1 MKSLLFS
8 VVLVCMVFIGC
19 HSESVE
25 ATYILSDGELAC
37 VAWVEADYLAVL
49 LLDQQVVDGFA
60 AYSKLEASLA
70 IQHLCGLPA
79 RKVIRTSQAAL
90 ASFGEL
96 ATTLAVTVKTVER
109 SQVDAQLRLEALTE
123 GAPHLRKTLLADT
136 LASIT
141 GHADPFGELQTVKQ
155 ATVFDMRKS
164 LAVSQNTD
172 WERMRVHLKRYIE
185 ELRRYQRKE

>member
-8 VVLVCMVFIGC
+8 VVLVCMVFTGC

-37 VAWVEADYLAVL
+37 VAWIEADQLAVL
-49 LLDQQVVDGFA
+49 LLDQKTVDGFA
-60 AYSKLEASLA
+60 EFSKLDTSMAV
-70 IQHLCGLPA
+70 QHLCGLPA
-79 RKVIRTSQAAL
+79 RKVMHASQAAL

-96 ATTLAVTVKTVER
+96 ATTLAVTTKMVER
-109 SQVDAQLRLEALTE
+109 SQVDAQLCLEVLTE
-123 GAPHLRKTLLADT
+123 GATHLRKTLLADT

-141 GHADPFGELQTVKQ
+141 GHDDPFGELETVKQ

>member
-1 MKSLLFS
+1 
-8 VVLVCMVFIGC
+8 MVFTGC
-19 HSESVE
+19 HSESVA

-37 VAWVEADYLAVL
+37 VAWVEADHLAVL
-49 LLDQQVVDGFA
+49 LLDQKVVDGFA
-60 AYSKLEASLA
+60 EFSKLDASLA
-70 IQHLCGLPA
+70 VQHLCGLPA

-96 ATTLAVTVKTVER
+96 STTLAVTTKTVER
-109 SQVDAQLRLEALTE
+109 SQVDAQLCLEVLTE

-141 GHADPFGELQTVKQ
+141 GHDDPFGELETVKQ